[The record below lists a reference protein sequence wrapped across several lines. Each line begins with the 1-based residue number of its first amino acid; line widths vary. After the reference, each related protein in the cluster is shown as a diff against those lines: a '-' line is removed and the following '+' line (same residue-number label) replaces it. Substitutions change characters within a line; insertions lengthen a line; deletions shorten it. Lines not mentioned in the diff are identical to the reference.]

1 MTPRDPKRKGSSLTR
16 LVSDALRARKL
27 TLPETED
34 EIAAA
39 EAEIADDT
47 EPLPPA
53 LQNRWGFLDANARL
67 KLRAPAS
74 PPADEKVERELAR
87 AARAGGA
94 LTEEVL
100 ERMRKDRA
108 AAEAKAKEDESD

>member
-1 MTPRDPKRKGSSLTR
+1 MTPRDPKRKGSSFTR

-39 EAEIADDT
+39 EAEIAHDR
-47 EPLPPA
+47 ERLPLA
-53 LQNRWGFLDANARL
+53 LQNAWGFLDANARL
-67 KLRAPAS
+67 KLRAPES
-74 PPADEKVERELAR
+74 PPINEEVERELAR
-87 AARAGGA
+87 AARAGGT
-94 LTEEVL
+94 LTDEVL

>member
-39 EAEIADDT
+39 EAEIAHDR
-47 EPLPPA
+47 EPLPLA
-53 LQNRWGFLDANARL
+53 LQNAWGFLDANARL
-67 KLRAPAS
+67 KLRAPES
-74 PPADEKVERELAR
+74 PPIDEEVERELAR
-87 AARAGGA
+87 AARAGGT

-108 AAEAKAKEDESD
+108 AAEAKAKEDETD

>member
-16 LVSDALRARKL
+16 LVSDTLRARKL

-39 EAEIADDT
+39 EAEIAQDR
-47 EPLPPA
+47 EPLPLA
-53 LQNRWGFLDANARL
+53 LQNAWGFLDANARL
-67 KLRAPAS
+67 KLRAPES
-74 PPADEKVERELAR
+74 PLIDEEVERELAR
-87 AARAGGA
+87 AARAGGT

-100 ERMRKDRA
+100 EQMRKDRA
-108 AAEAKAKEDESD
+108 AAEAKAKEDETD